1 MRLLPL
7 LLAAGSFALPSA
19 PDTSRNI
26 TTELF
31 STLSELSLL
40 VDISY
45 CVNAL
50 TPGISQPFS
59 CASFCSQFPS
69 FELITTF
76 HTGLTLSDS
85 CGYIALSHAPSPR
98 RIVVA
103 FRGTYSLANALVD
116 LSFAPQQYIPY
127 PGGEECHNCTVHAGF
142 LSSWEETSKLISPVI
157 ASLKGKYEGYELVL
171 LGHSLGGAVAALAAL
186 EYHSLGWEPQ
196 VTTFGEPR
204 VGNKG
209 LAEFLDARFADG
221 AYRRVTH
228 VNDPVPLLPFD
239 RLGYWPHQGEVFIGK
254 TELPPEKDDVWTC
267 EGAMDESCSAGSGLT
282 VWGGLESHRD
292 YFHRLGLCLPQGGWR
307 IEVEGS

>member
-1 MRLLPL
+1 M
-7 LLAAGSFALPSA
+7 
-19 PDTSRNI
+19 
-26 TTELF
+26 
-31 STLSELSLL
+31 
-40 VDISY
+40 
-45 CVNAL
+45 
-50 TPGISQPFS
+50 
-59 CASFCSQFPS
+59 
-69 FELITTF
+69 
-76 HTGLTLSDS
+76 
-85 CGYIALSHAPSPR
+85 
-98 RIVVA
+98 
-103 FRGTYSLANALVD
+103 
-116 LSFAPQQYIPY
+116 
-127 PGGEECHNCTVHAGF
+127 
-142 LSSWEETSKLISPVI
+142 
-157 ASLKGKYEGYELVL
+157 
-171 LGHSLGGAVAALAAL
+171 AAL

-292 YFHRLGLCLPQGGWR
+292 YFHRLGLCLPQGGWLGGKKKGWFER
-307 IEVEGS
+307 ETEWFRRKKEWWLGRKEKGGGGELK